1 MINFTNCK
9 EELNNYKGSEKK
21 KTLIYDGKKYLVK
34 FPDPIREKNK
44 NISYIN
50 NAFSE
55 YIGSNIFKMV
65 GFPTQNTI
73 IGVYKYNEKEK
84 IVCAC
89 EDFTNSNKVLY
100 EFENLALSTN
110 PDKKIETE
118 LTDILNVLDEN
129 NIINIPKIREK
140 FWDMFV
146 IDSLIG
152 NTDRHNGNW
161 GFLVD
166 IKTNK
171 IEFAPIYDC
180 GSCLNPMID
189 DDEIK
194 KLQDNDIKN
203 LAINC
208 YSCLKENSKK
218 INYMTYIKEC
228 KNEECNK
235 AILRVFKNIK
245 IDEINKQYEEVNQ
258 QILELAQ
265 QGLDTT
271 YIGGELAWPVPG
283 YTRITSKYAM
293 RVHPITGQYKLHT
306 GVDIGAPMGA
316 NFVAANDGV
325 VVKAG
330 PNTAYGNMVIIDHGG
345 GISTLY
351 AHGSEILVEVGQ
363 TVKRGD
369 AILKV
374 GSTGYSTG
382 PHAHF
387 EVRINGVTTDPLP
400 YITNGVVP
408 GQSNTEEN
416 SNIVDNANTTN

>member
-21 KTLIYDGKKYLVK
+21 KTLRYDGKKYLVK

-129 NIINIPKIREK
+129 NIINIPKIKEK

-161 GFLVD
+161 GFLLD
-166 IKTNK
+166 TKTDK

-208 YSCLKENSKK
+208 YSCLKENGKK

-245 IDEINKQYEEVNQ
+245 IDEINKFIDEISCMSNERKKFYNKIINIRYKIIKEVYNK
-258 QILELAQ
+258 INNE
-265 QGLDTT
+265 
-271 YIGGELAWPVPG
+271 
-283 YTRITSKYAM
+283 K
-293 RVHPITGQYKLHT
+293 
-306 GVDIGAPMGA
+306 
-316 NFVAANDGV
+316 
-325 VVKAG
+325 
-330 PNTAYGNMVIIDHGG
+330 ID
-345 GISTLY
+345 
-351 AHGSEILVEVGQ
+351 A
-363 TVKRGD
+363 
-369 AILKV
+369 
-374 GSTGYSTG
+374 
-382 PHAHF
+382 
-387 EVRINGVTTDPLP
+387 
-400 YITNGVVP
+400 
-408 GQSNTEEN
+408 
-416 SNIVDNANTTN
+416 